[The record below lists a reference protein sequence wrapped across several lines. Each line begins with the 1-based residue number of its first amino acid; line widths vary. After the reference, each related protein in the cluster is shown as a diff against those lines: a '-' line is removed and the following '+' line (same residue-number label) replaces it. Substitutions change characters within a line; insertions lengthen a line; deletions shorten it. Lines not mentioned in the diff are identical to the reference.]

1 MQSLSKP
8 FVVLV
13 FAAGVVSVAQT
24 NNAFH
29 VPVPE
34 AALPQSA
41 QSAQQQQASS
51 AAPLTLTFQDALTR
65 AKANAVDFLQARTE
79 AGIAREDRV
88 QARAALLPTVNYN
101 NEAIYTQPRN
111 NDVGFVFVANNS
123 VHEYVSQTNVHEE
136 LGFGNAFEY
145 RRTQAAEALARARYE
160 VAARGLVVSVAE
172 NYYGLVVAQRKF
184 ATAEMALREA
194 QRFFTISQQL
204 ERGGETAHSDVVKAQ
219 LQVNDRNRLLQE
231 ANLALQ
237 KARLALAVLL
247 FPDFNQNFTVIDDL
261 ALAQPLPAIEDVR
274 TAATRNN
281 PFLNAASASLQAAK
295 AALTGARGGYL
306 PTVSVDYWYGIDAPQ
321 FATYGADHVRNLGY
335 AAAATLNIPIW
346 NWGATQSRI
355 RQAQLR
361 QQQAHVELSATQRQL
376 LANIQSFYN
385 EAQTARAE
393 RDLLRQNFD
402 LASESLRLTTLKYQ
416 GGEATVL
423 EVVDAQNTLTEARD
437 AFDEGEAR
445 YKIALAN
452 LQTVTGSF

>member
-1 MQSLSKP
+1 MQSLLKP

-13 FAAGVVSVAQT
+13 FAAGGVSLAQT
-24 NNAFH
+24 NKAFH
-29 VPVPE
+29 VPAPE

-41 QSAQQQQASS
+41 QSAQQQASS

-88 QARAALLPTVNYN
+88 QARAALLPAVNYN

-123 VHEYVSQTNVHEE
+123 VHEYVSQGNVHEE

>member
-1 MQSLSKP
+1 M
-8 FVVLV
+8 
-13 FAAGVVSVAQT
+13 
-24 NNAFH
+24 
-29 VPVPE
+29 
-34 AALPQSA
+34 
-41 QSAQQQQASS
+41 
-51 AAPLTLTFQDALTR
+51 
-65 AKANAVDFLQARTE
+65 
-79 AGIAREDRV
+79 
-88 QARAALLPTVNYN
+88 
-101 NEAIYTQPRN
+101 
-111 NDVGFVFVANNS
+111 
-123 VHEYVSQTNVHEE
+123 
-136 LGFGNAFEY
+136 
-145 RRTQAAEALARARYE
+145 
-160 VAARGLVVSVAE
+160 
-172 NYYGLVVAQRKF
+172 VAQRKF

-321 FATYGADHVRNLGY
+321 FATYGPDHVRNLGY